1 MNLRE
6 VKIDKTAEIEAM
18 LEEHLMICLNSMP
31 GAGKKTAVRMLLE
44 KHPEVNA
51 VFCSVDEIEDSS
63 ALKYADENRIN
74 WYLIRRPEQC
84 AYPES
89 DEGLWNFIHQMR
101 KQDRIFLAAD
111 GFIPDSILT
120 FVWNGV
126 MGVVMPE
133 AFRFTEAETYRYLK
147 NSRSSLR
154 YRDVYYL
161 TDGYAG
167 YVAMLV
173 RIEKQLGGR
182 WSVWEL
188 CRRYEIRKYIQNE
201 VLSNI
206 PQEDLRLLRERAA
219 FPYLNEELVSIL
231 WTDPQREAEERLIL
245 RGAMIYDPEK
255 ARWYVHPALRMAAD
269 VTISPELCQKATAWY
284 EARGETQA
292 ALTCCWYLRDRK
304 AYRECLIRNYDKVPF
319 LNYQKPGWSERGAAE
334 DLPEILYLEWMECV
348 LRGDTE
354 RMRNL
359 RARAEKLPERPAYTD
374 SERDKLT
381 EIFLN
386 ITYTDPDI
394 SASEWM
400 GMLRK
405 YSEPGRPL
413 RLYFMLGESVSYLSG
428 LRDLSELF
436 ACGRK
441 KRAEYKML
449 WEERLEPVNQT
460 AYRLAELEYELQVDA
475 AAVRTGESLGLLPET
490 DETTPW
496 QIRLGMMYIAYLAL
510 DNDGFSYRMK
520 KFIVDT
526 AKSLER
532 ESAYVCRWNARALLY
547 LARAKWGEKED
558 LMRWIRETGGNIGNE
573 YGKTRFYMVA
583 ETKMALYLGNYTH
596 AENLLSILIPLF
608 RERHNWRWLAE
619 ALFQRAV
626 AEWEKG
632 EHVQAVKTTAESI
645 VAANPY
651 RYVKFYTGY
660 GKTGTAILK
669 EYKNCLDKTDTVGY
683 QRKKKYKY
691 GDVLKMSVSD
701 WLDYVIRRANRER
714 ENYVDLQ
721 GEQQNIYHEEKLTV
735 TEQMV
740 LQYLA
745 KGYANAEIS
754 RAMNIKMS
762 TVKSHVYNIYKKLGV
777 ATRVQAVGKGR
788 EWGLL

>member
-51 VFCSVDEIEDSS
+51 VFCSVDEIEDGS

-84 AYPES
+84 FYPAS
-89 DEGLWNFIHQMR
+89 DEGLWSFIHQMR
-101 KQDRIFLAAD
+101 KQDRIFMAAD
-111 GFIPDSILT
+111 GVIPDSILT
-120 FVWNGV
+120 FAWNGV

-133 AFRFTEAETYRYLK
+133 SFRFTEAETYRYLK
-147 NSRSSLR
+147 NSKSSLR

-161 TDGYAG
+161 TGGYAG
-167 YVAMLV
+167 CVAMLV
-173 RIEKQLGGR
+173 RIEKQLGDR

-188 CRRYEIRKYIQNE
+188 CSRYEIRKYIQNE
-201 VLSNI
+201 ILSNI
-206 PQEDLRLLRERAA
+206 PQEDLKLLLERAV

-231 WTDPQREAEERLIL
+231 WTDPQREAEERLFL
-245 RGAMIYDPEK
+245 RGAMIYVPEK
-255 ARWYVHPALRMAAD
+255 ARWYVHPALRMAVD
-269 VTISPELCQKATAWY
+269 VTISPELCKKAIAWY
-284 EARGETQA
+284 EAQGEIQA
-292 ALTCCWYLRDRK
+292 ALTCCWYLGDRK
-304 AYRECLIRNYDKVPF
+304 AYREFLIRNYNKVPF
-319 LNYQKPGWSERGAAE
+319 LDYQKAGWSERGAVE
-334 DLPEILYLEWMECV
+334 ELPEILYLEWMECV

-354 RMRNL
+354 RMKSL
-359 RARAEKLPERPAYTD
+359 RAQAKSLPEKPADTV
-374 SERDKLT
+374 SERNKLT

-386 ITYTDPDI
+386 IAYTDPDI
-394 SASEWM
+394 SAPEWM
-400 GMLRK
+400 EMLRE
-405 YSEPGRPL
+405 YSEPGHPL

-436 ACGRK
+436 ACDRK
-441 KRAEYKML
+441 KRAEYKRL
-449 WEERLEPVNQT
+449 WEERLNPMNQT
-460 AYRLAELEYELQVDA
+460 AYRLAELEYELQADA
-475 AAVRTGESLGLLPET
+475 AAVRTGESLDLLPET

-496 QIRLGMMYIAYLAL
+496 QIRLGLMYIAYLAL

-526 AKSLER
+526 AESLEK

-573 YGKTRFYMVA
+573 YGKTRFYMAA
-583 ETKMALYLGNYTH
+583 EAKIALYLGNYTH
-596 AENLLSILIPLF
+596 AENLLSILIPF
-608 RERHNWRWLAE
+608 CRERHNWRWLAE

-632 EHVQAVKTTAESI
+632 ERVQAVKTTAESM

-651 RYVKFYTGY
+651 RYVKLYTGY
-660 GKTGTAILK
+660 GKTGTVLLK
-669 EYKNCLDKTDTVGY
+669 EYRTWLDKTDTVGY
-683 QRKKKYKY
+683 QRRKKYKY
-691 GDVLKMSVSD
+691 GNVLRMSMSD
-701 WLDYVIRRANRER
+701 WIDYIIRRAER
-714 ENYVDLQ
+714 QKKNYVDLQ
-721 GEQQNIYHEEKLTV
+721 EEQQNIYRVEKLTV

-777 ATRVQAVGKGR
+777 ATRIQAAEKGR
-788 EWGLL
+788 ECGLL